1 MKKRKILLVRIL
13 EWGTLVCAVGLILT
27 VVLQI
32 VSRSFFAENAPSWT
46 EEASRFFFI
55 YAISFAAGLAQK
67 DGEFVSMDYF
77 YRKFGMRYRARL
89 DLLIYALSLMLF
101 LVMAVYSVRFIAVGA
116 LETSPGLGVPMSI
129 AFVSMLIMSGAIA
142 WFLLEQ
148 LIRTAKALR
157 K

>member
-1 MKKRKILLVRIL
+1 MKKRKTLLVRML
-13 EWGTLVCAVGLILT
+13 EWGTLIGAVGLIGT

-32 VSRSFFAENAPSWT
+32 VSRTFFAESAPSWT

-67 DGEFVSMDYF
+67 DGEYVSMDYF
-77 YRKFGMRYRARL
+77 YRKLSLQNRRRL
-89 DLLIYALSLMLF
+89 DLITAGCSLILF
-101 LVMAVYSVRFIAVGA
+101 IVMAVYSVQFIAIGFS
-116 LETSPGLGVPMSI
+116 ETSPGLGLPM
-129 AFVSMLIMSGAIA
+129 AFAFISMFVMSGAIA

-148 LIRTAKALR
+148 LYQTIKILR